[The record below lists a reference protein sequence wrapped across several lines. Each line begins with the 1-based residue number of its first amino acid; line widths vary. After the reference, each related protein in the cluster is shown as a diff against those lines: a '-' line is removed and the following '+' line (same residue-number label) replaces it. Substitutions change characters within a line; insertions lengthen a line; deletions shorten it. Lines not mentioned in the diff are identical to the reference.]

1 MITIVGCGNANRSD
15 DAVGVEVARRMR
27 EHLGP
32 RPDVQ
37 VFDCGT
43 AGMEVMFAARGTD
56 HLIIVDASNTG
67 SEPGTIYEVP
77 GDELEQEYT
86 PSLNLHDFR
95 WDHALAAGRQI
106 FAADYPSQ
114 VEVFLIEAERLD
126 LGLELSPTVARAA
139 DRVVEKLMNRLA
151 GVEHTSVTFKNGTL
165 LISKEIADAC
175 FHSHDA
181 VALIEHHE
189 GMLVTPVQADVGGAL
204 LKVRNANGDR
214 AVSVQDFLRQHG
226 RDEWLNGT
234 VDAEWRDSLGGL
246 IIHIGGRNGS

>member
-1 MITIVGCGNANRSD
+1 MITIVGCGNANRCD

-27 EHLGP
+27 GHLAA
-32 RPDVQ
+32 RSDVQ

-56 HLIIVDASNTG
+56 HLIIVDASSTG

-77 GDELEQEYT
+77 GEELEQDYT

-106 FAADYPSQ
+106 FAADYPSR

-126 LGLELSPTVARAA
+126 LGLDLSPSVARAA

-151 GVEHTSVTFKNGTL
+151 GFERTNVTFKNGTL
-165 LISKEIADAC
+165 LISQAIADAC
-175 FHSHDA
+175 FRQHDA

-189 GMLVTPVQADVGGAL
+189 GLLVTPVQADVGGSL

-226 RDEWLNGT
+226 LNEWLSGEY
-234 VDAEWRDSLGGL
+234 DAEWRDSLGGL
-246 IIHIGGRNGS
+246 VIHLGGDNGS